1 MDTLQKF
8 LDWCRAN
15 LNARF
20 VDQPNELWEQLDN
33 WKWAI
38 MDATSIN
45 PFEMPPWQILKVVE
59 EAQKFYGP
67 EVLDDIQRAFNDI

>member
-8 LDWCRAN
+8 MDWCRAN
-15 LNARF
+15 PKARF
-20 VDQPNELWEQLDN
+20 VDQPYGVWEQLDT

-45 PFEMPPWQILKVVE
+45 PFDMPPWEIIKVIE
-59 EAQKFYGP
+59 EAQKLHGP
-67 EVLDDIQRAFNDI
+67 EVLDDIQRTYNNI